1 MKTNKCLVCALVL
14 TLGLVTV
21 PAFAQVGGVGVGVG
35 VGGQAKAGGGVAA
48 GVGSQVGATAQPGGT
63 TVGVKTGTDAHA
75 NPTDAQVRSNSGV
88 ATRIQS
94 NPELAARVQSMLPSG
109 MSMNTASAGFKN
121 EGQFLATLHASQ
133 NLNIPFEQL
142 KTKMTGSAAASL
154 GSAIQASKPGM
165 TANEAKTEARR
176 AETEAK
182 ATAAAKAD
190 VSSRASASA
199 SGGSS
204 KQQ

>member
-21 PAFAQVGGVGVGVG
+21 PAFAQLGGVGAGVG
-35 VGGQAKAGGGVAA
+35 LGGQAKAGGGVAA
-48 GVGSQVGATAQPGGT
+48 GVGSQVGTTAQSGGA
-63 TVGVKTGTDAHA
+63 TVGVKTRTEAQTNTTDAE
-75 NPTDAQVRSNSGV
+75 VRSNSGV
-88 ATRIQS
+88 GARIQR
-94 NPELAARVQSMLPSG
+94 NPELAARVQPMLPSG

-121 EGQFLATLHASQ
+121 EGQFLAALHASQ

-142 KTKMTGSAAASL
+142 KTKMTGSAATSL
-154 GSAIQASKPGM
+154 GSAIQAAKPGM
-165 TANEAKTEARR
+165 SANEAKTEARR

-182 ATAAAKAD
+182 ATASAKAG
-190 VSSRASASA
+190 VSSRASAST
-199 SGGSS
+199 SGDSG

>member
-1 MKTNKCLVCALVL
+1 MKTNKYFVCAIVL
-14 TLGLVTV
+14 NLGLVTV
-21 PAFAQVGGVGVGVG
+21 PALAQVGGVGVGVG
-35 VGGQAKAGGGVAA
+35 LGGQAKAGGGVAA
-48 GVGSQVGATAQPGGT
+48 GVGSQVGATAQPGAA
-63 TVGVKTGTDAHA
+63 TVGVKTRTDAQA
-75 NPTDAQVRSNSGV
+75 NPTGAEIRSNSGV
-88 ATRIQS
+88 AARIQN

-121 EGQFLATLHASQ
+121 EGQFLAALHASQ
-133 NLNIPFEQL
+133 NLSIPFEQL
-142 KTKMTGSAAASL
+142 KTKMTGSAATSL

-165 TANEAKTEARR
+165 TANQAKTEARR

-182 ATAAAKAD
+182 ATASAKAD
-190 VSSRASASA
+190 VASRASTST